1 MNSPVHT
8 RDIEIR
14 LLEPIVGRAA
24 ARELLSTNSLCDLFR
39 FDRNGLLKVPHV
51 GPVRASAILALPK
64 LLERIELRSGD
75 RRTITCSRDI
85 FDLFR
90 FRTGALEQEH
100 FIVLSLNSRNLII
113 SEETAAVGTINA
125 VHVSPADVLK
135 SAVRHSAASII
146 CVHNHPSGDPTPSPE
161 DRDLT
166 GRITRASALM
176 GIRFLDHLVVTVSSY
191 YSFSDSGE
199 L

>member
-1 MNSPVHT
+1 MNLSRHT
-8 RDIEIR
+8 RNIEIR
-14 LLEPIVGRAA
+14 LLEPIIGRAA
-24 ARELLSTNSLCDLFR
+24 AEELLSNNSLTDLFR
-39 FDRNGLLKVPHV
+39 LDRKSLLNVRHI
-51 GPVRASAILALPK
+51 GPARASAILALPK
-64 LLERIELRSGD
+64 LLEQIGLRSGEK
-75 RRTITCSRDI
+75 RAVTSSRDI

-90 FRTGALEQEH
+90 FSTGTKEREY

-125 VHVSPADVLK
+125 VHISPADVLK
-135 SAVRHSAASII
+135 SAVRCSAASII
-146 CVHNHPSGDPTPSPE
+146 CIHNHPSGDPTPSPE

-166 GRITRASALM
+166 ERIARASALL
-176 GIRFLDHLVVTVSSY
+176 GVRFLDHLVITVSSY